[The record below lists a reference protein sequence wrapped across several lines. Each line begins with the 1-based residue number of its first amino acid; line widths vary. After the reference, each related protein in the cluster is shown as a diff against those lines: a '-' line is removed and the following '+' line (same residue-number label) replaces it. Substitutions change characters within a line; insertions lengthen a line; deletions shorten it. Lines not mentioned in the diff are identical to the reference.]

1 MMANEKRKVMQLMS
15 ARSSFK
21 LTESKIGVPNSN
33 SNNATTKRNQPDFK
47 AEADKRENQLLKEAA
62 DDLTSL
68 GDESAIVS
76 TANKQP
82 PPLRL
87 SITHRAPA
95 TNIFNQTATQGGDN
109 SRRSYNNQNQ
119 RSSRVT
125 YTGRKEE
132 EEDIDMRGTIQFN
145 ATNEFTKSRGII
157 EEAPEDSSQNEDQES
172 EVISFRK
179 KLGGQPPS
187 HLQNQGSQ
195 SIISHTRSQMSSA
208 RRPND
213 RY

>member
-1 MMANEKRKVMQLMS
+1 MADFRGFLERRKRERNMQRNTMESQINGLVNSLHTDLDKMMMANEKRKVMQLMS

-21 LTESKIGVPNSN
+21 LTESKINS
-33 SNNATTKRNQPDFK
+33 SKNATTKRNQPDFK

-95 TNIFNQTATQGGDN
+95 TNIFN
-109 SRRSYNNQNQ
+109 
-119 RSSRVT
+119 
-125 YTGRKEE
+125 
-132 EEDIDMRGTIQFN
+132 
-145 ATNEFTKSRGII
+145 
-157 EEAPEDSSQNEDQES
+157 
-172 EVISFRK
+172 
-179 KLGGQPPS
+179 
-187 HLQNQGSQ
+187 
-195 SIISHTRSQMSSA
+195 
-208 RRPND
+208 
-213 RY
+213 